1 MLEFISTTRMRT
13 AASAKTKTTQNKI
26 MKLNYKKIS
35 ETLAAMTFTFIG
47 FAVSLQAT
55 TLSDQGIGGYSA

>member
-13 AASAKTKTTQNKI
+13 GASAKTTQNKI

-35 ETLAAMTFTFIG
+35 ETLAAMTFAFIG
-47 FAVSLQAT
+47 FAVSLQAM
-55 TLSDQGIGGYSA
+55 TLSNQGIGGCIA

>member
-1 MLEFISTTRMRT
+1 MRT

-55 TLSDQGIGGYSA
+55 TLSDQGIGGYRA